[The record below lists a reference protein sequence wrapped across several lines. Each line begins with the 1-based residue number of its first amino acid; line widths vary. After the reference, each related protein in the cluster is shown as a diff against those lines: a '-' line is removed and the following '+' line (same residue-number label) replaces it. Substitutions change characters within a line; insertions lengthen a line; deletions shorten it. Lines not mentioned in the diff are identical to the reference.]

1 MSCRSRKLRHPS
13 MQMTIEPAMKR
24 FQMKRET
31 KKPLCWIWYIFVFTH
46 KRSSPEIHRVFLFPR
61 MIEHLSGLPA
71 LMRSKHLAGG
81 SESITRPLFS
91 KSWTPRDR
99 WEGDRG
105 IKYVLIVNRS
115 QMSWSWVPS
124 RQRRPC
130 WGRILTRWRRD
141 RVQAAWHQQ
150 EHQHDISSRSSN
162 LVVMRSSGLVVMRSS
177 NLVTWDQATRMF
189 EWIPPS
195 SRSLPSSM
203 QHLYLPSQTIY
214 DRCKFLFKSSNIWR
228 TCLYQYTTGWRH
240 QESSVL
246 YVMWTRGW

>member
-1 MSCRSRKLRHPS
+1 MSSRSRKLRHPS

-71 LMRSKHLAGG
+71 LMRSKHLAEG

-115 QMSWSWVPS
+115 QMSWSRLAS
-124 RQRRPC
+124 RQKLLWPPAS
-130 WGRILTRWRRD
+130 ITRSWRRASKELS
-141 RVQAAWHQQ
+141 R
-150 EHQHDISSRSSN
+150 EHEINHHKRYLGMHARHRKASN
-162 LVVMRSSGLVVMRSS
+162 YRRRNPAMILSWYLG
-177 NLVTWDQATRMF
+177 NTRACPRN
-189 EWIPPS
+189 PPN
-195 SRSLPSSM
+195 RLLPLSM
-203 QHLYLPSQTIY
+203 QPQEQHPCCHCCYH
-214 DRCKFLFKSSNIWR
+214 
-228 TCLYQYTTGWRH
+228 H
-240 QESSVL
+240 QK
-246 YVMWTRGW
+246 